1 MLSVVC
7 IVLSTKSARHDKESK
22 YFGLTGRRVS
32 PQQILTT
39 VMTRIVVDNSTN
51 SAKPQGFLFSEPEL
65 KKPLRDTSMRTA
77 LSGLL
82 STTAN

>member
-1 MLSVVC
+1 MKGCRLR
-7 IVLSTKSARHDKESK
+7 L
-22 YFGLTGRRVS
+22 VS

-39 VMTRIVVDNSTN
+39 VMTYIVIDNSTDN
-51 SAKPQGFLFSEPEL
+51 AKLHSISFYHDINVRETALSE
-65 KKPLRDTSMRTA
+65 RDILTRAA